1 MSWDYDG
8 WAPYVPVAQRKSQ
21 AVALAKKHAQ
31 GLGREPLPVTVSGNK
46 IAKTFWGKA
55 WCDHMEGLRDFSNRL
70 PRGRT
75 YARNGSVVDL
85 EIRSGEIEAIVAG
98 SSPYRVVVS
107 ISTLAKKRW
116 GQLRAECSQSVESM
130 LDLLAGRFADGVM
143 RQLTGAGGLLPTPAE
158 IRFRCSCP
166 DYAVMCKHV
175 AAVMYGIGARLDHA
189 PELLFV
195 LRNVDPTE
203 LVGEA
208 VTAKNLDT
216 AFGESDASLAGED
229 LGAMFGIELDAGS
242 PLKAKPRTVRGTR
255 SKSTT
260 RKKAKSSPKSK
271 TSANSKSAQPTT
283 TKRTAKKSASGKTAG
298 KIPAKSKASSKTVPR
313 RAKPSVAKAEAATET
328 ISATTKRKRS
338 AKKKASRRKTESSA
352 NVGEAKGP
360 KTRAKDRSSRKAK

>member
-116 GQLRAECSQSVESM
+116 SQLRAECSQSVESM

-158 IRFRCSCP
+158 IQFDCSCP
-166 DYAVMCKHV
+166 DDAVMCKHV

-208 VTAKNLDT
+208 VTAENLDT

-242 PLKAKPRTVRGTR
+242 PPDVKPRKARGSRAKVGDTT
-255 SKSTT
+255 KSTASPKT
-260 RKKAKSSPKSK
+260 KSSTSK
-271 TSANSKSAQPTT
+271 KSAHTTTTKQATT
-283 TKRTAKKSASGKTAG
+283 TKRTT
-298 KIPAKSKASSKTVPR
+298 
-313 RAKPSVAKAEAATET
+313 
-328 ISATTKRKRS
+328 TTKQ
-338 AKKKASRRKTESSA
+338 T
-352 NVGEAKGP
+352 
-360 KTRAKDRSSRKAK
+360 T